1 LGFTLSINKKQ
12 IASLQKDASEA
23 AKLILEHVKK
33 GDTIHLSSH
42 IDADGI
48 SAAGIMG
55 KALFRAGAKFRLRL
69 ERWMDEKVA
78 ERISK
83 ENAALTIFTDMGSG
97 YLDLLGE
104 RLANRDVII
113 LDHHQPVA
121 EIPPGFV
128 HVNPH
133 AHGIDGTRDIS
144 GAGVAY
150 FAAKAMDKTNIDL
163 ACLAVVG
170 ALGDL
175 QDKNKERK
183 LGSVNKTIVEDAVK
197 SGYLKVETDLL
208 FFGRETRPIHQALAR
223 TTNPFIPQIS
233 GEEDK
238 SLAFLVNL
246 GIKPKR
252 NQKWRALRDLS
263 SEEKKR
269 LLSAIADHL
278 VSKGL
283 AGDTAFD
290 LVGEVYTLTQEEPWT
305 PLRSAREFSVLL
317 NATGR
322 MDKAGLGAAICMGD
336 RKKCLE
342 EATAVIEEYR
352 RTITKYLGWVT
363 EKPGRLEELESIHVV
378 RGDGFI
384 DEKVLSPVCT
394 ILSTTLT
401 QLGKPIIAYATISG
415 EDQVK
420 VSSRGSEPLIQRGL
434 NLGKIMQV
442 AAEKYSG
449 RGGGHDVAAGAQIPI
464 EDVKAFIKLVN
475 ELVKRQLA
483 GEQIGG

>member
-1 LGFTLSINKKQ
+1 LGFNLSVTKKQ
-12 IASLQKDASEA
+12 IADLTSDASEA
-23 AKLILEHVKK
+23 ADLIREHVEK
-33 GDTIHLSSH
+33 GDTVHVHSH
-42 IDADGI
+42 VDADGL

-55 KALFRAGAKFRLRL
+55 KALLRAGARFRLRL

-78 ERISK
+78 DRIAE

-104 RLANRDVII
+104 RLANRDVVI

-121 EIPPGFV
+121 EIPSGFV
-128 HVNPH
+128 QVNPH
-133 AHGIDGTRDIS
+133 VHGIDGTRDIS

-150 FAAKAMDKTNIDL
+150 LAAKAMDKKNLDL

-197 SGYLKVETDLL
+197 SGCLTVETDLL

-223 TTNPFIPQIS
+223 TTNPFIPEIS
-233 GEEDK
+233 GEEDN
-238 SLAFLVNL
+238 SLAFLINL

-252 NQKWRALRDLS
+252 NEKWRALRDLS
-263 SEEKKR
+263 AEEKKT

-283 AGDTAFD
+283 AGDVVSD
-290 LVGEVYTLTQEEPWT
+290 LVGDVYTLTQEEPWT

-342 EATAVIEEYR
+342 EATAVIMEYR
-352 RTITKYLGWVT
+352 RTITKYLRWVT

-420 VSSRGSEPLIQRGL
+420 VSSRGSEPLIQKGL
-434 NLGKIMQV
+434 NLGEIMQV
-442 AAEKYSG
+442 ASEKFSG
-449 RGGGHDVAAGAQIPI
+449 RGGGHDVAAGAQVPI
-464 EDVKAFIKLVN
+464 KDVEDFIKLVN
-475 ELVKRQLA
+475 ILVKKQLA

>member
-1 LGFTLSINKKQ
+1 LSIKNK
-12 IASLQKDASEA
+12 IADLQNSASEA
-23 AKLILEHVKK
+23 AHLILEHIKK

-42 IDADGI
+42 VDADGI

-69 ERWMDEKVA
+69 ERWVDENVA
-78 ERISK
+78 ERMAL
-83 ENAALTIFTDMGSG
+83 ENSELAIFTDMGSG

-104 RLANRDVII
+104 KLSNRDVVI

-121 EIPPGFV
+121 EIPSSFI

-133 AHGIDGTRDIS
+133 DYGIDGTREIS
-144 GAGVAY
+144 GAGIAY
-150 FAAKAMDKTNIDL
+150 LAAKAMDEKNIDL

-175 QDKNKERK
+175 QDKNKERR
-183 LGSVNKTIVEDAVK
+183 LGGVNEVVVKDAVK
-197 SGYLKVETDLL
+197 SGFLQVETDLL

-223 TTNPFIPQIS
+223 TTNPFIPDIS

-238 SLAFLVNL
+238 SLAFLLNL
-246 GIKPKR
+246 GIKPKI
-252 NQKWRALRDLS
+252 NEKWRALRDFS
-263 SEEKKR
+263 SEEKKK

-283 AGDTAFD
+283 GGDIVSD
-290 LVGEVYTLTQEEPWT
+290 LVGEVYTLTNEEPWT

-322 MDKAGLGAAICMGD
+322 MNKAGLGAAICIGD

-342 EATAVIEEYR
+342 ESITVIQEYR
-352 RTITKYLGWVT
+352 RTITKHLRWVT
-363 EKPGRLEELESIHVV
+363 EKPGRLEELESIYVV
-378 RGDGFI
+378 HGNGFI

-394 ILSTTLT
+394 ILSTTFT
-401 QLGKPIIAYATISG
+401 QLGKPILAYATISG

-420 VSSRGSEPLIQRGL
+420 VSSRGSESLIQKGL
-434 NLGKIMQV
+434 NLGAIMQV
-442 AAEKYSG
+442 AAGEYCR
-449 RGGGHDVAAGAQIPI
+449 RGGGHDVAAGAQVPI
-464 EDVKAFIKLVN
+464 KNIEAFIKQVD

-483 GEQIGG
+483 GEQIGS

>member
-1 LGFTLSINKKQ
+1 MSVSKQQ
-12 IASLQKDASEA
+12 IADLTKDSVEA
-23 AKLILEHVKK
+23 AKLILDHVEK
-33 GDTIHLSSH
+33 GDLIHVSSH
-42 IDADGI
+42 VDADGL
-48 SAAGIMG
+48 SAGGIMG
-55 KALFRAGAKFRLRL
+55 KALLRAGAKFRLRL

-78 ERISK
+78 DRIAN

-113 LDHHQPVA
+113 LDHHQPIT
-121 EIPPGFV
+121 EIPSGFV
-128 HVNPH
+128 QVNPH
-133 AHGIDGTRDIS
+133 THGIDGTRDIS

-150 FAAKAMDKTNIDL
+150 FAAKAMDKKNIDL

-175 QDKNKERK
+175 QDKNNERK
-183 LGSVNKTIVEDAVK
+183 LRGANTVILDDAVK
-197 SGYLKVETDLL
+197 SGCLEVETDLL

-223 TTNPFIPQIS
+223 TTNPFIPEIS
-233 GEEDK
+233 GEEDQ

-252 NQKWRALRDLS
+252 NDKWRALRDLS
-263 SEEKKR
+263 GDEKKT

-283 AGDTAFD
+283 AGDIAFD
-290 LVGEVYTLTQEEPWT
+290 LVGDVYTLTYEEPWT
-305 PLRSAREFSVLL
+305 PLRDAREFSVLL

-342 EATAVIEEYR
+342 EATEVIQAYR
-352 RTITKYLGWVT
+352 GTITKYLRWIT
-363 EKPGRLEELESIHVV
+363 ENPERLEELDSIYVV

-401 QLGKPIIAYATISG
+401 KLGKPIIAYATISE

-420 VSSRGSEPLIQRGL
+420 VSSRGSEPLIQKGL
-434 NLGKIMQV
+434 NLGAIMQF

-449 RGGGHDVAAGAQIPI
+449 RGGGHDVAAGAQVPI
-464 EDVKAFIKLVN
+464 NDVEAFIKLVN
-475 ELVKRQLA
+475 ELVKKQLA
-483 GEQIGG
+483 GETIGC

>member
-1 LGFTLSINKKQ
+1 VEKKQ
-12 IASLQKDASEA
+12 IAGLTKDASEA
-23 AKLILEHVKK
+23 ANLIRDHVEK
-33 GDTIHLSSH
+33 GDIIHLSSH
-42 IDADGI
+42 IDADGL
-48 SAAGIMG
+48 SAAGIIG
-55 KALFRAGAKFRLRL
+55 KALFRAGGKFRLRL

-78 ERISK
+78 ERIAK
-83 ENAALTIFTDMGSG
+83 ENVALTIFTDMGSG

-104 RLANRDVII
+104 SLSKRDVII

-121 EIPPGFV
+121 EIPPSFV

-133 AHGIDGTRDIS
+133 VHGIDGTRDIS

-150 FAAKAMDKTNIDL
+150 FAAKALDKKNIDL

-183 LGSVNKTIVEDAVK
+183 LGGVNKTIVEDAVE
-197 SGYLKVETDLL
+197 SGCLKLETDLL

-223 TTNPFIPQIS
+223 TTNPFIPEIS

-238 SLAFLVNL
+238 SLAFLLNL

-252 NQKWRALRDLS
+252 NEKWRALRDLS
-263 SEEKKR
+263 AEEKKK

-283 AGDTAFD
+283 GGDIALD
-290 LVGEVYTLTQEEPWT
+290 LVGEVYTFTHEEPWT
-305 PLRSAREFSVLL
+305 PLRSGREFSVLL

-322 MDKAGLGAAICMGD
+322 MDKAGLGVAICMGD

-342 EATAVIEEYR
+342 EATAVIKEYR
-352 RTITKYLGWVT
+352 RTITKYLRWAT
-363 EKPGRLEELESIHVV
+363 EEPGRLEELESIYVV

-384 DEKVLSPVCT
+384 DEKTLSPVCT

-434 NLGKIMQV
+434 NLGEIMQV
-442 AAEKYSG
+442 AAEKFSG

-464 EDVKAFIKLVN
+464 KDVESFIKLVDK
-475 ELVKRQLA
+475 LVKEQLEEA
-483 GEQIGG
+483 

>member
-1 LGFTLSINKKQ
+1 MSVEKKQ
-12 IASLQKDASEA
+12 IVSLQKNASEA
-23 AKLILEHVKK
+23 AKLILEHAEK
-33 GDTIHLSSH
+33 GDAIHLSSH

-78 ERISK
+78 ARIA
-83 ENAALTIFTDMGSG
+83 EEDAALTIFTDMGSG

-113 LDHHQPVA
+113 FDHHQPVSEA
-121 EIPPGFV
+121 PPNFV

-150 FAAKAMDKTNIDL
+150 FAAKQMDKANIDL

-175 QDKNKERK
+175 QDKNKERR
-183 LGSVNKTIVEDAVK
+183 LGGANEAIVEDAVK
-197 SGYLKVETDLL
+197 SGCLAVETDLL

-246 GIKPKR
+246 GIKPKS
-252 NQKWRALRDLS
+252 NDKWRALRDLS
-263 SEEKKR
+263 SEEKTR

-283 AGDTAFD
+283 DGDVVSD
-290 LVGEVYTLTQEEPWT
+290 LVGEVYTLTREEPWT

-336 RKKCLE
+336 RRKCLE
-342 EATAVIEEYR
+342 EASAVIQEYR
-352 RTITKYLGWVT
+352 RTITKYLSWVT
-363 EKPGRLEELESIHVV
+363 EEPGRLEELESIYVV

-401 QLGKPIIAYATISG
+401 GLEKPIIAYATISG

-420 VSSRGSEPLIQRGL
+420 VSSRGSEQLILRGL
-434 NLGKIMQV
+434 NLGDVMQV
-442 AAEKYSG
+442 AAEQFSG
-449 RGGGHDVAAGAQIPI
+449 RGGGHDVAAGAQVPI
-464 EDVKAFIKLVN
+464 KDVDAFIRVVDG
-475 ELVKRQLA
+475 LVKRQLA

>member
-1 LGFTLSINKKQ
+1 MSVSKQQ
-12 IASLQKDASEA
+12 IADLTKDATEA
-23 AKLILEHVKK
+23 ANLILDHIKK
-33 GDTIHLSSH
+33 GNTINVSTHV
-42 IDADGI
+42 DADGI
-48 SAAGIMG
+48 SAGGIMG
-55 KALFRAGAKFRLRL
+55 KALFRAGAKFRIRF
-69 ERWMDEKVA
+69 ERWMDENVA
-78 ERISK
+78 DRIAK

-97 YLDLLGE
+97 YLDLLGQK
-104 RLANRDVII
+104 LTNKDVII
-113 LDHHQPVA
+113 LDHHQPIT
-121 EIPPGFV
+121 ELPEGFV
-128 HVNPH
+128 QVNPH
-133 AHGIDGTRDIS
+133 THGIDGTRDIS
-144 GAGVAY
+144 GSGVAY
-150 FAAKAMDKTNIDL
+150 FAAKALDKKNIDL

-183 LGSVNKTIVEDAVK
+183 LRGANKVVVEDAVK
-197 SGYLKVETDLL
+197 SRHLEVETDLL

-223 TTNPFIPQIS
+223 TTNPFIPDIS

-252 NQKWRALRDLS
+252 NDKWRALRDLS
-263 SEEKKR
+263 SEEKKT

-278 VSKGL
+278 VSKGVG
-283 AGDTAFD
+283 GDIVSD
-290 LVGEVYTLTQEEPWT
+290 LVGEVYTFTNEEPWT

-342 EATAVIEEYR
+342 EAMVVIQEYR
-352 RTITKYLGWVT
+352 STITKYLRWVT
-363 EKPGRLEELESIHVV
+363 EKQERLEELESIYVV

-420 VSSRGSEPLIQRGL
+420 VSSRGSESLLQRGL
-434 NLGKIMQV
+434 NLGDIMQV
-442 AAEKYSG
+442 ASEKYSG
-449 RGGGHDVAAGAQIPI
+449 RGGGHDVAAGAQVPI
-464 EDVKAFIKLVN
+464 KDVEAFIKLVN
-475 ELVKRQLA
+475 DLVKRQLA
-483 GEQIGG
+483 GEKIGS

>member
-1 LGFTLSINKKQ
+1 MSKQ
-12 IASLQKDASEA
+12 QLAELTKDAAEA
-23 AKLILEHVKK
+23 ANLILEHVEK
-33 GDTIHLSSH
+33 GDVIHVSSH
-42 IDADGI
+42 VDADGL
-48 SAAGIMG
+48 SAGGIMG
-55 KALFRAGAKFRLRL
+55 KALLRAGAKFRLRL

-78 ERISK
+78 DRIAE

-104 RLANRDVII
+104 RLQNHDVII
-113 LDHHQPVA
+113 LDHHQPITELPA
-121 EIPPGFV
+121 GFV
-128 HVNPH
+128 QVNPH
-133 AHGIDGTRDIS
+133 THGIDGTRGIS

-150 FAAKAMDKTNIDL
+150 FAAKALDKKNIDL

-183 LGSVNKTIVEDAVK
+183 LGGPNKIIVEDAVK
-197 SGYLKVETDLL
+197 SGCLKVETDLL
-208 FFGRETRPIHQALAR
+208 FFGRETRPIHQAIAR
-223 TTNPFIPQIS
+223 TTNPFIPEIS

-252 NQKWRALRDLS
+252 NDKWRALRDLS
-263 SEEKKR
+263 GDEKKT
-269 LLSAIADHL
+269 LLSAIADHF

-283 AGDTAFD
+283 GGDVVSD
-290 LVGEVYTLTQEEPWT
+290 LVGDVYTLTGEEPWT
-305 PLRSAREFSVLL
+305 PLRDAREFSVLL

-322 MDKAGLGAAICMGD
+322 MNKAGLGAAICMGD

-342 EATAVIEEYR
+342 EATAIIQEYR
-352 RTITKYLGWVT
+352 RTITKYLRWVT
-363 EKPGRLEELESIHVV
+363 EKPGRLEELESIYVV

-401 QLGKPIIAYATISG
+401 RLGKPIIAYATISG

-420 VSSRGSEPLIQRGL
+420 VSSRGSEPLIQKGL
-434 NLGKIMQV
+434 NLGDIMQV
-442 AAEKYSG
+442 ASAKYSG
-449 RGGGHDVAAGAQIPI
+449 RGGGHDVAAGAQVPI
-464 EDVKAFIKLVN
+464 KDVESFIKLVD
-475 ELVKRQLA
+475 ELVKKQLA
-483 GEQIGG
+483 GEEIGG

>member
-1 LGFTLSINKKQ
+1 LGFNLSVTKKQ
-12 IASLQKDASEA
+12 IADLTNDASEA
-23 AKLILEHVKK
+23 ASLINEHVEK
-33 GDTIHLSSH
+33 GDVIHVHSH
-42 IDADGI
+42 VDADGL

-55 KALFRAGAKFRLRL
+55 KALFRAGGKFRLRL

-78 ERISK
+78 DRIAA
-83 ENAALTIFTDMGSG
+83 ENASLAVFSDMGSG

-104 RLANRDVII
+104 RLANRDVVI

-121 EIPPGFV
+121 EIPSGFV
-128 HVNPH
+128 QVNPH

-150 FAAKAMDKTNIDL
+150 FAAKAMDKNNLDL

-197 SGYLKVETDLL
+197 SGCLKVETDLL

-233 GEEDK
+233 GEEDN
-238 SLAFLVNL
+238 SLAFLMNL

-252 NQKWRALRDLS
+252 NEKWRALRDLS
-263 SEEKKR
+263 AEEKKT

-283 AGDTAFD
+283 AGETAFD
-290 LVGEVYTLTQEEPWT
+290 LVGEVYTLAHEEPWT

-342 EATAVIEEYR
+342 EATAVIMEYR
-352 RTITKYLGWVT
+352 RTITKYLRWVT

-420 VSSRGSEPLIQRGL
+420 VSSRGSEPLIQKGL
-434 NLGKIMQV
+434 NLGEIMQV
-442 AAEKYSG
+442 ASEKFSG

-464 EDVKAFIKLVN
+464 KDVEDFIKLVN
-475 ELVKRQLA
+475 NLVKKQLA
-483 GEQIGG
+483 GEHIGG